1 MRLYVRMQTTI
12 KCVKALK
19 LRANIITSARKVHLG
34 SPIQRF
40 CSLTLNAFS
49 TWLTQYNIHT
59 HNKSCWL
66 QASGAARCESDR

>member
-34 SPIQRF
+34 SPTALL
-40 CSLTLNAFS
+40 LTHFE
-49 TWLTQYNIHT
+49 
-59 HNKSCWL
+59 CF
-66 QASGAARCESDR
+66 